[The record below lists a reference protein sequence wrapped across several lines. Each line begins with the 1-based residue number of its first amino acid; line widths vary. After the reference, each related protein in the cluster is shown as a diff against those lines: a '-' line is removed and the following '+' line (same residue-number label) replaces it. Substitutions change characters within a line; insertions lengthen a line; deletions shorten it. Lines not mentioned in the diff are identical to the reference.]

1 MSEIIY
7 FHIYYQ
13 IKTHFSTNETLTVYY
28 TQICVFTQQ
37 KYAFSITHWKEIKCF
52 DTAQEEPRQSVHL
65 CPGKGLSQS
74 EEWHPE
80 WQPETLLHSEH
91 PYLAALASGALWERF
106 ASPSLLQSKGV
117 LPSNSPLC
125 KYTYF
130 PIFNRIS
137 INDTFSMGAFSY
149 VISIYSLLHCE
160 VECSSLSTHYCQ
172 KGLIRKQRHFTINI
186 DFWYIISS
194 LKILVKLGTIK

>member
-117 LPSNSPLC
+117 LPSNSPFVSIL
-125 KYTYF
+125 
-130 PIFNRIS
+130 IFLYL
-137 INDTFSMGAFSY
+137 TEYQLMTHFLW
-149 VISIYSLLHCE
+149 VLLAMLYQFI
-160 VECSSLSTHYCQ
+160 VS
-172 KGLIRKQRHFTINI
+172 FT
-186 DFWYIISS
+186 
-194 LKILVKLGTIK
+194 VKLSAQVYLLITVKRG